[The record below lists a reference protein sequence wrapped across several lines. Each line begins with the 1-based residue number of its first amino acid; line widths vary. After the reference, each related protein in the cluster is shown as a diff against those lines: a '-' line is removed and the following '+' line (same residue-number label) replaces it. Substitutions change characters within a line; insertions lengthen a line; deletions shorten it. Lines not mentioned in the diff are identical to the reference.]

1 MALSVDELS
10 EIERVLAAPGT
21 DAQVLV
27 EVRRR
32 FPHLSWTRCDASD
45 VVEPPFRSHPRFDVH
60 LLDGA
65 DHCAQ
70 LTADPARA
78 TGIVLAKRIA
88 AR

>member
-45 VVEPPFRSHPRFDVH
+45 VVEEPFRSYLRFDLH
-60 LLDGA
+60 LLNST

-70 LTADPARA
+70 ITVDPTCA
-78 TGIVLAKRIA
+78 TGIILA
-88 AR
+88 ARKAAP